1 MYFGSKVDCTRC
13 HFGCMHPCYYMRN
26 FAYFMCNGLD
36 SHGYIYHLIISCI
49 FWLGSVSDFSILSAS
64 SPLPVFGVNWLDHW
78 SSSDNTGFWFL
89 SASSPLPVFGVNWL
103 VHWSGS
109 DNTGFDLSQFC
120 PRHTILGSNTKNIM
134 NSLNPFLEGP
144 QVLEPCGLC

>member
-36 SHGYIYHLIISCI
+36 SHGYIYHLIILCI
-49 FWLGSVSDFSILSAS
+49 FWLGSVSDFSI
-64 SPLPVFGVNWLDHW
+64 
-78 SSSDNTGFWFL
+78 L